1 MEHCTWERLSYV
13 IGQSENGQSQSSV
26 APLFPGIALYTPAN
40 GVAEAF
46 LINGIG
52 CVTRGTL
59 LCCDW
64 STHDDDDPQQR
75 RKGVY
80 AIFQNIGNLMRDR
93 RASESARITGSNDPI
108 EVETDSA
115 PDRPSSSVR
124 AMAGSLR
131 FRGRRDNRRS
141 GEYREV
147 PLEPPPCLA
156 FKYGAP
162 DGVRKPQL
170 PAIFE
175 TPEASFA
182 DASYGATYK
191 LPGPAVIGV
200 NEDC

>member
-1 MEHCTWERLSYV
+1 MIGVNDVLIWIPTAV
-13 IGQSENGQSQSSV
+13 ISMMVTFTTVICVVPRGNKYSS
-26 APLFPGIALYTPAN
+26 
-40 GVAEAF
+40 GVSVRKKE
-46 LINGIG
+46 
-52 CVTRGTL
+52 
-59 LCCDW
+59 
-64 STHDDDDPQQR
+64 DDDPRQR

-93 RASESARITGSNDPI
+93 RASESARIPASNDS
-108 EVETDSA
+108 TDGEPDSV
-115 PDRPSSSVR
+115 PDRPSSSMRV
-124 AMAGSLR
+124 MAGSLR
-131 FRGRRDNRRS
+131 WRGRRDNRRDNGR

-156 FKYGAP
+156 YKYGAP

-175 TPEASFA
+175 PPEVSFA

-200 NEDC
+200 NEDS

>member
-1 MEHCTWERLSYV
+1 MV
-13 IGQSENGQSQSSV
+13 VMIGVVDILKWIPVMMIAMTVTFTVLTCVVPRETKYKSGVSV
-26 APLFPGIALYTPAN
+26 
-40 GVAEAF
+40 
-46 LINGIG
+46 
-52 CVTRGTL
+52 RKK
-59 LCCDW
+59 
-64 STHDDDDPQQR
+64 DDDDPQQR